1 MVTMDKQ
8 LTKDAKL
15 TTSGGSITAYLIP
28 DVQVD
33 INASTSGEQK
43 LTLKTS
49 GGSINIIEI

>member
-1 MVTMDKQ
+1 MVIMDKQ

-33 INASTSGEQK
+33 INASTSGEPK